1 MLAQS
6 CYHCGDP
13 CEDRRFTTADKVF
26 CCQGCLFVHDLLSEN
41 GLGQFY
47 ALSPHPGPRMR
58 GTAAPGKWV
67 CLDEPEVQ
75 RRLLDFTDGQ
85 LSRVTFHIPGIHCVA
100 CVWLLENLFR
110 LNPAVGVSRVNFPRR
125 EVSIQFAAA
134 KMKLSELAG
143 LLCSLGYEPA
153 LTLDSIEDEKDV
165 AGADGWKESSGGK
178 RPPLPGPLLQRRR
191 GDRTAQRQSPLGLR
205 LARRRWLQ
213 IGVAGFAFGNIMLFS
228 LPTYLG
234 FDRQSGTAL
243 HGLFGWLSLGLAL
256 PVVVFSAGDFWRAA
270 WLALRRKIL
279 TIEVPIVLGLAVIY
293 GWSSY
298 EVCCGL
304 GSGYCDSLTG
314 LVFFL
319 LCGRAFQGKVREGLA
334 FERDYKSFF
343 PLAVTRKIGGQEE
356 SAPLSQISVGDR
368 LIIRNGE
375 LIPADATLAE
385 GRGLVDYSFVTG
397 ESAPMAKE
405 LGDHLYAGGKQI
417 GAAIEVLTVKP
428 VAQSYL
434 ASLWDQQAFR
444 KERADTLDSLT
455 NRYSP
460 RFTLIIIAV
469 AIVAAAFWFCTGNP
483 ARAIKAFASVLIV
496 ACPCA
501 LALASPFALGT
512 GQRILARLGV
522 FLKNPIVLE
531 RLARVDS
538 IVFDKT
544 GTLTCAENSEPILHG
559 GHLSRSEEILV
570 CSLARH
576 STHPYSRRI
585 HEFLRGSEALLPV
598 SGFQEMSGLGIC
610 GEIEGRRVV
619 LGSKEWLEKWGV
631 GRNVEALVGC
641 VRVGIDGE
649 VRGSFSFEHSLRPET
664 SRLLGE
670 LSGSFEV
677 ALLSGDN
684 ERERARFGLLLGPR
698 AELRF
703 NQTPFDKLHFIQHLQ
718 EEGKAVMMVGDGLN
732 DAGAL
737 KQSDVGVAVVGKA
750 GAFSPASDIILE
762 ADQLGKLAGVME
774 MARRSVRI
782 VRWSF
787 AISAAYNLA
796 GISIAAAGLLSPVV
810 CAVLM
815 PLSSVT
821 VVAFACGAAG
831 WAAKGVGLVGRDDR
845 GLGGFSGFGV
855 GAWERLSVRSAAT
868 Q

>member
-1 MLAQS
+1 
-6 CYHCGDP
+6 
-13 CEDRRFTTADKVF
+13 
-26 CCQGCLFVHDLLSEN
+26 
-41 GLGQFY
+41 
-47 ALSPHPGPRMR
+47 MR
-58 GTAAPGKWV
+58 GTPPSGKWA
-67 CLDEPEVQ
+67 CLDDPDVQ

-85 LSRVTFHIPGIHCVA
+85 LSRVTFHIPAIHCVA

-110 LNPAVGVSRVNFPRR
+110 LHPAVGVSRVNFPRR
-125 EVSIQFAAA
+125 EVSIQFAAS

-143 LLCSLGYEPA
+143 LLSSLGYGPA
-153 LTLDSIEDEKDV
+153 LTLDSLE
-165 AGADGWKESSGGK
+165 GAKSD
-178 RPPLPGPLLQRRR
+178 PG
-191 GDRTAQRQSPLGLR
+191 S
-205 LARRRWLQ
+205 RRRWIQ

-234 FDRQSGTAL
+234 LDRQSGPAL
-243 HGLFGWLSLGLAL
+243 HGLFGWLSLALAL
-256 PVVVFSAGDFWRAA
+256 PVATFSAGDFWRGA
-270 WLALRRKIL
+270 WLALRRRIL
-279 TIEVPIVLGLAVIY
+279 TIEVPIALGLAVIY
-293 GWSSY
+293 AWSIY
-298 EVCCGL
+298 EVVAGF

-319 LCGRAFQGKVREGLA
+319 RCGRAFQGKVREGLA

-343 PLAVTRKIGGQEE
+343 PLAVTRKAGSREE
-356 SAPLSQISVGDR
+356 SAPLSQIAVGDR

-375 LIPADATLAE
+375 LIPADATLAL

-397 ESAPMAKE
+397 ESAPVAKE
-405 LGDHLYAGGKQI
+405 TGDHLYAGGKQI
-417 GAAIEVLTVKP
+417 GAAIEVVTVKP

-444 KERADTLDSLT
+444 KERSGSLDSLT

-460 RFTLIIIAV
+460 RFTLIVIAV
-469 AIVAAAFWFCTGNP
+469 AVLAAAFWCFTGNP

-501 LALASPFALGT
+501 LALAAPFALGT
-512 GQRILARLGV
+512 GQRILARLGI

-531 RLARVDS
+531 RLARVDA

-544 GTLTCAENSEPILHG
+544 GTLTCAENSDPVFYG
-559 GHLSRSEEILV
+559 GGLDRSEEILV

-585 HEFLRGSEALLPV
+585 HEFLRKEDVLLPV
-598 SGFQEMSGLGIC
+598 TRFQEQPGLGIA
-610 GEIEGRRVV
+610 GEIAGRKVV
-619 LGSKEWLEKWGV
+619 LGSSDWLVTFGIRRESED
-631 GRNVEALVGC
+631 GRSGIGASADGQGGC
-641 VRVGIDGE
+641 VRLAIDGE
-649 VRGSFSFEHSLRPET
+649 VRGLFSFEHGLRTET
-664 SRLLGE
+664 THLLGE
-670 LSGSFEV
+670 LSRKFEV
-677 ALLSGDN
+677 SLLSGDN

-698 AELRF
+698 AVLRF
-703 NQTPFDKLHFIQHLQ
+703 NQTPFDKLDFINRLQ

-737 KQSDVGVAVVGKA
+737 KQREVGVAVVGKA

-762 ADQLGKLAGVME
+762 AGQLTQLVAVLE
-774 MARRSVRI
+774 LARRSVRI

-796 GISIAAAGLLSPVV
+796 GISIAAAGLLSPIV

-821 VVAFACGAAG
+821 VAGFACMAAG
-831 WAAKGVGLVGRDDR
+831 WAAVRC
-845 GLGGFSGFGV
+845 GFASS
-855 GAWERLSVRSAAT
+855 AETKSRSPDST
-868 Q
+868 TLRPTEQPMPVPI